1 MKPTQAKVIL
11 RKAVKIIETQGWYP
25 GDKLYGAR
33 CCALAID
40 DAAGD
45 TDRGEQVRKFFAKK
59 AGLPSSLCTSIGKW
73 NDRSTKAEVL
83 AAMRKAAK

>member
-1 MKPTQAKVIL
+1 MKATQAKLIL
-11 RKAVKIIETQGWYP
+11 KKAIKLIETQGWYP
-25 GDKLYGAR
+25 GDKLAGAI

-40 DAAGD
+40 DAAAGS
-45 TDRGEQVRKFFAKK
+45 RGEEVRRFFAKK
-59 AGLPSSLCTSIGKW
+59 AGLPSHLCMSIVLW